1 MIVTSDKNRCFN
13 DNMKRIIQ
21 NYNIIK
27 YWAKYGTNIKLKSDS
42 FWKWHHPFKTT
53 EPYLC
58 DVCKH
63 ILYTWI
69 HIAKKEYR
77 DHKYEMIPGK
87 WHSKQAQLFSRI
99 IRKEFIH
106 TFDNG
111 IKEVDIELDFDYLFN
126 RYPEAQNIYAN
137 TNIFK
142 IYFERFYE
150 RYGNENRVV
159 KVHDKDNFINVV
171 KQYYKL

>member
-13 DNMKRIIQ
+13 DNMKRIIE

-27 YWAKYGTNIKLKSDS
+27 YWAKHGTNIKLKSDT
-42 FWKWHHPFKTT
+42 FWKWNHPFKTA
-53 EPYLC
+53 EPYLS

-63 ILYTWI
+63 ILYTWL
-69 HIAKKEYR
+69 HIASNNNL

-87 WHSKQAQLFSRI
+87 WNVQQAQLFSRI

-111 IKEVDIELDFDYLFN
+111 IKEVDIELDFEDLFN
-126 RYPEAQNIYAN
+126 RYSEAQNIYAN
-137 TNIFK
+137 TRVFK
-142 IYFERFYE
+142 QYFERFYE

-159 KVHDKDNFINVV
+159 KVHYKDNFINVV